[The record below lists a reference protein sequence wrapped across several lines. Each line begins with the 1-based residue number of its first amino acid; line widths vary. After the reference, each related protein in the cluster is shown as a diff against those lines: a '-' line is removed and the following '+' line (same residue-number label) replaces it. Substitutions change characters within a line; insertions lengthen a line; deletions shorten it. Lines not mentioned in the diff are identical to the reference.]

1 MKKNEIKEMIDMYP
15 LELFEFEYDGKYGN
29 IDTYYIPEEER
40 DEYLLYFDDEE
51 ITVNSLEKVMTTK
64 FICGKSLEELE
75 DEIIV
80 FER

>member
-29 IDTYYIPEEER
+29 IDTYYIPEEAR
-40 DEYLLYFDDEE
+40 DEYLLYFDDDE
-51 ITVNSLEKVMTTK
+51 ITVNSLEEVMTTK

-75 DEIIV
+75 DKIIV